1 MGPNKASYC
10 ELEDNRDGTFELR
23 IKPNEVGRHVLQ
35 VKYGGEHV
43 QGKNIL
49 DKLSSTILLIFY
61 TPVIFLHTV
70 KPALVT
76 TFY

>member
-1 MGPNKASYC
+1 MGPNKAAYC
-10 ELEDNRDGTFELR
+10 ELEDNRDGTFEMR
-23 IKPNEVGRHVLQ
+23 IKPHEVGRHVLQ

-49 DKLSSTILLIFY
+49 DKLSSVILLIFY
-61 TPVIFLHTV
+61 TPVNFWHTI
-70 KPALVT
+70 KLTLVT